1 MAFLP
6 PAGCGKR
13 GTRFAPQAGFDIII
27 YTTRA
32 ASCPRIEKDFGMGEA
47 PEGEIT
53 SLLVRWQDGEADA
66 LEALIPLVYQDL
78 RRVAKRYLAHERPG
92 HTLQSTALVNEVYL
106 RLVPAQHAEWR
117 NRTHFFALAAKIMR
131 QILVDHARGR
141 VSEKRGGGAICLSL
155 EAAEEVP
162 LPSTV
167 DVLALD
173 DALNRLEEL
182 DEQQCRVVELKFFA
196 GLSNE
201 DTATA
206 LNTSV
211 STVKRDW
218 ATARAWLLRELAG

>member
-1 MAFLP
+1 
-6 PAGCGKR
+6 
-13 GTRFAPQAGFDIII
+13 
-27 YTTRA
+27 
-32 ASCPRIEKDFGMGEA
+32 MGE
-47 PEGEIT
+47 PPDGEIT
-53 SLLVRWQDGEADA
+53 ALLVRWQRGDANA

-78 RRVAKRYLAHERPG
+78 RRVAQRYLAHERPG

-106 RLVPAQHAEWR
+106 RLAPAQHAEWR

-141 VSEKRGGGAICLSL
+141 LSEKRGGDAIRLSL
-155 EAAEEVP
+155 EAAEEVA

-173 DALNRLEEL
+173 DALNKLERM

-196 GLSNE
+196 GLSNA
-201 DTATA
+201 DAATA

-218 ATARAWLLRELAG
+218 TTARAWLLREMAG

>member
-1 MAFLP
+1 MDLL
-6 PAGCGKR
+6 
-13 GTRFAPQAGFDIII
+13 
-27 YTTRA
+27 
-32 ASCPRIEKDFGMGEA
+32 MGE
-47 PEGEIT
+47 PPDGEIT
-53 SLLVRWQDGEADA
+53 ALLVRWQRGDANA

-78 RRVAKRYLAHERPG
+78 RRVAQRYLAHERPG

-141 VSEKRGGGAICLSL
+141 LSEKRGGDAIRLSL
-155 EAAEEVP
+155 EAAEEVA

-173 DALNRLEEL
+173 DALNKLEQM

-196 GLSNE
+196 GLSNA
-201 DTATA
+201 DAATA

-218 ATARAWLLRELAG
+218 TTARAWLLREMAG

>member
-1 MAFLP
+1 
-6 PAGCGKR
+6 
-13 GTRFAPQAGFDIII
+13 
-27 YTTRA
+27 
-32 ASCPRIEKDFGMGEA
+32 MGE
-47 PEGEIT
+47 PPDGEIT
-53 SLLVRWQDGEADA
+53 ALLVRWQRGDANA

-78 RRVAKRYLAHERPG
+78 RRVAQRYLAHERPG

-106 RLVPAQHAEWR
+106 RLVPTQHFEWQ

-141 VSEKRGGGAICLSL
+141 LSEKRGGDAIRLSL
-155 EAAEEVP
+155 EAAEEVA

-173 DALNRLEEL
+173 DALNKLEQM

-196 GLSNE
+196 GLSNA
-201 DTATA
+201 DAATA

-218 ATARAWLLRELAG
+218 TTARAWLLREMAG

>member
-1 MAFLP
+1 MEEP
-6 PAGCGKR
+6 
-13 GTRFAPQAGFDIII
+13 
-27 YTTRA
+27 
-32 ASCPRIEKDFGMGEA
+32 S
-47 PEGEIT
+47 EGEIT
-53 SLLVRWQDGEADA
+53 ALLVRWQHGDANA

-78 RRVAKRYLAHERPG
+78 RRVAKRHLAGERPG

-106 RLVPAQHAEWR
+106 RLVPAQQAEWR
-117 NRTHFFALAAKIMR
+117 NRAHFFALAAKIMR
-131 QILVDHARGR
+131 QVLVDYARGR
-141 VSEKRGGGAICLSL
+141 LSEKRGGDAIRLSL
-155 EAAEEVP
+155 AAAEEVP

-173 DALNRLEEL
+173 EALSRLEQM

-196 GLSNE
+196 GLSNT

-218 ATARAWLLRELAG
+218 TTARAWLLRELAG

>member
-1 MAFLP
+1 
-6 PAGCGKR
+6 
-13 GTRFAPQAGFDIII
+13 
-27 YTTRA
+27 
-32 ASCPRIEKDFGMGEA
+32 MGEA

-53 SLLVRWQDGEADA
+53 SLLARWQEGDANA

-78 RRVAKRYLAHERPG
+78 RRVAKRYLAQERPG

-106 RLVPAQHAEWR
+106 RLVPSQHAEWR
-117 NRTHFFALAAKIMR
+117 NRTHFFALAARVMR

-141 VSEKRGGGAICLSL
+141 LSEKRGGDAVHLSL
-155 EAAEEVP
+155 TAAEGVA
-162 LPSTV
+162 LPATI

-173 DALNRLEEL
+173 DALNRLEQL

-201 DTATA
+201 DAATA
-206 LNTSV
+206 LAISV

-218 ATARAWLLRELAG
+218 TTARAWLLRELAG

>member
-1 MAFLP
+1 M
-6 PAGCGKR
+6 R
-13 GTRFAPQAGFDIII
+13 
-27 YTTRA
+27 
-32 ASCPRIEKDFGMGEA
+32 PRIDKDLGMGEA

-53 SLLVRWQDGEADA
+53 ALLVRWQHGDANA

-117 NRTHFFALAAKIMR
+117 NRTHFFALAARIMR
-131 QILVDHARGR
+131 QILVDYARGR
-141 VSEKRGGGAICLSL
+141 LSEKRGGNAIRLSL
-155 EAAEEVP
+155 AAAEDVP

-167 DVLALD
+167 DLLALD
-173 DALNRLEEL
+173 DALNRLEQM
-182 DEQQCRVVELKFFA
+182 DAQQCRVVELKFFA
-196 GLSNE
+196 GLSNA
-201 DTATA
+201 DAATA

-218 ATARAWLLRELAG
+218 ATARAWLLREVVG

>member
-1 MAFLP
+1 
-6 PAGCGKR
+6 
-13 GTRFAPQAGFDIII
+13 
-27 YTTRA
+27 
-32 ASCPRIEKDFGMGEA
+32 MGEV

-53 SLLVRWQDGEADA
+53 SLLVRWQDGDANA

-92 HTLQSTALVNEVYL
+92 HTLQGTALVNEVYL

-117 NRTHFFALAAKIMR
+117 NRTHFFALAARIMR

-141 VSEKRGGGAICLSL
+141 RSEKRGGDAIHLSIT
-155 EAAEEVP
+155 AAEGVS

-167 DVLALD
+167 DLLALD
-173 DALNRLEEL
+173 DALNRLEQM

-196 GLSNE
+196 GLSND

-206 LNTSV
+206 LNTSA

-218 ATARAWLLRELAG
+218 ATARAWLLRELGA

>member
-1 MAFLP
+1 
-6 PAGCGKR
+6 
-13 GTRFAPQAGFDIII
+13 
-27 YTTRA
+27 
-32 ASCPRIEKDFGMGEA
+32 MGET

-53 SLLVRWQDGEADA
+53 SLLVRWQDGDANA

-78 RRVAKRYLAHERPG
+78 RRVAKRYLAQERPG

-106 RLVPAQHAEWR
+106 RLVPAQNGEWR
-117 NRTHFFALAAKIMR
+117 NRTHFFALAARIMR

-141 VSEKRGGGAICLSL
+141 HSEKRGGDAIHLSL
-155 EAAEEVP
+155 TAAQEVA
-162 LPSTV
+162 LPATV

-173 DALNRLEEL
+173 DALKRLEQL

-218 ATARAWLLRELAG
+218 TTARAWLLRELGA